1 VRLQTIALVLLM
13 ILGAP
18 WRAQA
23 QSARLES
30 VSWLIGCW
38 EQLSPDQKQLVQES
52 WGAPLGGSM
61 LGMSRTVRDGKLI
74 EFESIILR
82 VDKGKL
88 AYEAHPSGQPTA
100 TFLST
105 SVSDKQVI
113 FENPKHDFPQKIGY
127 LRRDDDQSLLAWI
140 EGTVDGKV
148 RRTEFPYRRV
158 VCSER

>member
-1 VRLQTIALVLLM
+1 MTRRTLALALLL
-13 ILGAP
+13 IVGAP
-18 WRAQA
+18 WRAHA
-23 QSARLES
+23 QPARLES

-38 EQLSPDQKQLVQES
+38 EMLATDRNQLVQES

-105 SVSDKQVI
+105 KIEPRSVL
-113 FENPKHDFPQKIGY
+113 FENPTHDFPKKIGY
-127 LRRDDDQSLLAWI
+127 QMKDDSSLLAWI
-140 EGTVDGKV
+140 EGPVDGKPQ
-148 RRTEFPYRRV
+148 RREFAYHRV

>member
-1 VRLQTIALVLLM
+1 MKRRALALALLV
-13 ILGAP
+13 IVGVP
-18 WRAQA
+18 WRAHGQA
-23 QSARLES
+23 ARLES

-38 EQLSPDQKQLVQES
+38 ELLSPEQNQIVQES
-52 WGAPLGGSM
+52 WGAPIGGSM

-82 VDKGKL
+82 VEKGKL

-105 SVSDKQVI
+105 RIADRSVL
-113 FENPKHDFPQKIGY
+113 FENPQHDFPKKIGY
-127 LRRDDDQSLLAWI
+127 QLKDDSSLLAWI
-140 EGTVDGKV
+140 EGTVDGKP
-148 RRTEFPYRRV
+148 RRREFPYHRV

>member
-1 VRLQTIALVLLM
+1 
-13 ILGAP
+13 
-18 WRAQA
+18 
-23 QSARLES
+23 
-30 VSWLIGCW
+30 
-38 EQLSPDQKQLVQES
+38 
-52 WGAPLGGSM
+52 M
-61 LGMSRTVRDGKLI
+61 LGMSRTVREGKLI

-82 VDKGKL
+82 VEKGRL

-113 FENPKHDFPQKIGY
+113 FENPKHDFPQKIAYQRDGDQA
-127 LRRDDDQSLLAWI
+127 LRAWI

-148 RRTEFPYRRV
+148 RRREFSYHRV

>member
-1 VRLQTIALVLLM
+1 MRRTLALVLLL
-13 ILGAP
+13 IVGAP
-18 WRAQA
+18 WSAHA

-38 EQLSPDQKQLVQES
+38 ELLAADQKQLVQES
-52 WGAPLGGSM
+52 WGAPIGGSM

-105 SVSDKQVI
+105 KISDKSI
-113 FENPKHDFPQKIGY
+113 LFENPQHDFPQKIGY
-127 LRRDDDQSLLAWI
+127 ELKDSSSLLAWI
-140 EGTVDGKV
+140 EGTVDGKP
-148 RRTEFPYRRV
+148 RRREFPYRRV